1 MWHSW
6 NSLES
11 FNLWHEDIMYR
22 LQIPNE
28 NIESYTSPVVSSEN
42 DIRAYVLLKDIRVSS
57 LIGLESESPYS
68 ATTMP

>member
-1 MWHSW
+1 
-6 NSLES
+6 
-11 FNLWHEDIMYR
+11 MYR

-68 ATTMP
+68 ETTMP